1 MQVSITGNAGP
12 AWIADINRNTN
23 QQPTFFCRRHALI
36 RITPCHRLSIERQKA
51 LQNNCRL
58 YSDAAKGGEIYE
70 AFYVTK
76 SSPLYR
82 WMPSLVLGKT
92 LNCPATA
99 LSDISIFSIFLTQQV
114 RKQFQKSGAK
124 MKKQT
129 FTIPNISCNHCVMTI
144 KNQLSELEG
153 VISVE
158 GDAENKSIRVEW
170 GDPATLEKIRNTL
183 KQINYPAS

>member
-1 MQVSITGNAGP
+1 
-12 AWIADINRNTN
+12 
-23 QQPTFFCRRHALI
+23 
-36 RITPCHRLSIERQKA
+36 
-51 LQNNCRL
+51 
-58 YSDAAKGGEIYE
+58 
-70 AFYVTK
+70 
-76 SSPLYR
+76 
-82 WMPSLVLGKT
+82 
-92 LNCPATA
+92 
-99 LSDISIFSIFLTQQV
+99 
-114 RKQFQKSGAK
+114 